1 MTNLEIK
8 MINRN
13 ISQLIITFAF
23 IYSSIICHFEAMDR
37 HQRDDFFMAYILW
50 ICALLSFFGALRF
63 RIAKI
68 IKNLKKKKYNE

>member
-23 IYSSIICHFEAMDR
+23 IYSFIVCHLEALER
-37 HQRDDFFMAYILW
+37 YQKGDFFISYVLW
-50 ICALLSFFGALRF
+50 ICALFSFLGALRF

-68 IKNLKKKKYNE
+68 INGFKKKKNE

>member
-1 MTNLEIK
+1 

-23 IYSSIICHFEAMDR
+23 IYSSIICHFEAMSR
-37 HQRDDFFMAYILW
+37 YQNGEMVVAYILW
-50 ICALLSFFGALRF
+50 ICALSSFLGALRF

-68 IKNLKKKKYNE
+68 INSFKKKNYNE